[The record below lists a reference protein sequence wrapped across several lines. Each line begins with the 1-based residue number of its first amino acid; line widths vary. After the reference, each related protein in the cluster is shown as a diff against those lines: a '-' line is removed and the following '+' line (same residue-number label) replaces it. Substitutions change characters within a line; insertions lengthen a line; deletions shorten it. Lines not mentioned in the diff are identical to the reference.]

1 MNKLIQRLIEL
12 DKVLLVSYYKS
23 FNVKLALE
31 LANVLESFGYRVCIK
46 NLSTI
51 QLSLKT
57 ECSEGSKKII
67 LEAQSEDD
75 LDEEFKFATSYK
87 ILKNAEYV
95 IKAQKIQQNV
105 FKVELKEES
114 ILLRVLEN
122 SIVDEE
128 FGDIENFIIKLLN
141 EWNGSGSLKEIINI
155 VSYKINA
162 NKDIVRSKLGFLRDI
177 GVVEIENGL
186 VRLKKSE
193 LMRIHNKSFDNN
205 GGS

>member
-87 ILKNAEYV
+87 ILKNARYI
-95 IKAQKIQQNV
+95 IKAQRIQQNV